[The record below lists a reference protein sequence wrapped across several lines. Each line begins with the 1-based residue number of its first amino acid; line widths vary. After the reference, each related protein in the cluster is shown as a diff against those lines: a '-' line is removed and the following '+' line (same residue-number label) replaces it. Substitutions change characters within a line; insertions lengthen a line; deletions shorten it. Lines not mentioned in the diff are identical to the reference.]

1 MPTYTYTQAFLIIC
15 SKHCFASRL
24 GGEASLLTHLLRHQN
39 WRATGVMKVIHV
51 SSTTI
56 NLSILTRIA
65 PAPTAPAKTGC
76 IGLICPAGVIGARVC
91 AVGVCSS
98 GAQCQGDE
106 DDEASEKT
114 DWRHEIANTELN
126 SVPEWFEQK
135 MLKNDTKFQAQTER
149 ANFCS
154 FQLRMSKM
162 LKLKQI
168 PRSSSPRTC
177 GFKPPTDI
185 FPTAERPDNRMKKRL
200 MTKPRRGRTKE
211 HGVIPANNPNVQNTN
226 SWENK

>member
-1 MPTYTYTQAFLIIC
+1 MRPRLVGASLLKFLEGFVFVSGMNALNINLLKAHWHQWSIEAMPTYTYTQTFLIIC

-39 WRATGVMKVIHV
+39 WRATGVMKVIPV

-114 DWRHEIANTELN
+114 DWRHGNC
-126 SVPEWFEQK
+126 QH
-135 MLKNDTKFQAQTER
+135 R
-149 ANFCS
+149 A
-154 FQLRMSKM
+154 K
-162 LKLKQI
+162 
-168 PRSSSPRTC
+168 
-177 GFKPPTDI
+177 
-185 FPTAERPDNRMKKRL
+185 
-200 MTKPRRGRTKE
+200 
-211 HGVIPANNPNVQNTN
+211 
-226 SWENK
+226 